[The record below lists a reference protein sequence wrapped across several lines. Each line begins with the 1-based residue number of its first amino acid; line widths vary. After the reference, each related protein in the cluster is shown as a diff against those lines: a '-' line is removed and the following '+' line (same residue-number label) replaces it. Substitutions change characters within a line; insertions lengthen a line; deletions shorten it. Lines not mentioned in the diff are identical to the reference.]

1 MNYYFDSLVRKL
13 NGLGLELSGDTQ
25 FTEKP
30 WVAITKF
37 GVTGKFIFREDGI
50 MLISIKGKLETAGW
64 EHIEESKSLII
75 TMHGARTLYQYRVLD
90 EAVVVLR
97 IDRSDKVS
105 DYTVLVNDLEVPDLK
120 VYDYIKKKLLEE
132 KHIQLVELQDGREVH
147 IKHRDKFHRLVGSE
161 VTLRGNKLRDGVYVD
176 KDRTTQFQVESGII
190 KNRYRK
196 KDYENGVSVWQSG
209 NYPRVGERVE
219 GIEEG
224 VVEAKDEL
232 DSYLFKASVS
242 SGKVSGVKKRYSS
255 GIVAIA
261 VTVAVTIIV
270 SAYFAISA
278 LL

>member
-1 MNYYFDSLVRKL
+1 MNIYFDNLVRKL

-37 GVTGKFIFREDGI
+37 GVTGKFIFRDDGI

-64 EHIEESKSLII
+64 EHIEDSKSLII
-75 TMHGARTLYQYRVLD
+75 TMNGTRTLYQYRVLD

-105 DYTVLVNDLEVPDLK
+105 DFTILVNDLEVPDLQ
-120 VYDYIKKKLLEE
+120 VHEYIKKKLLNE
-132 KHIQLVELQDGREVH
+132 KHIQLVELPDGREVH
-147 IKHRDKFHRLVGSE
+147 IHHRDKFHRLIGSE
-161 VTLRGNKLRDGVYVD
+161 VTTRGKKLRDGIYMD
-176 KDRTTQFQVESGII
+176 KDRTTQFEV
-190 KNRYRK
+190 KNGYIAKRHRK
-196 KDYENGVSVWQSG
+196 KVYDNGVSVWQSG
-209 NYPRVGERVE
+209 DLPKVGEKVE

-232 DSYLFKASVS
+232 DSYLFKAKIS
-242 SGKVSGVKKRYSS
+242 SGKVADVKRHYSPAII
-255 GIVAIA
+255 GIAAAA
-261 VTVAVTIIV
+261 VIMIIV
-270 SAYFAISA
+270 IAYFLISS